1 MNASVQ
7 VVKVFCA
14 NCSMTIWITSIEYIY
29 ATHIYK
35 GLNTGREQHMV
46 NIILYRERVMKTII
60 NTIITVHLYLCS
72 AVRYELV
79 QTDCQGAE

>member
-1 MNASVQ
+1 
-7 VVKVFCA
+7 
-14 NCSMTIWITSIEYIY
+14 MTLWMTSIEYIYIYIYIY

-46 NIILYRERVMKTII
+46 NIILYRERAMKTII
-60 NTIITVHLYLCS
+60 NIIITVHLYLCS